1 MDAPDLSLSPARP
14 IRPVGVRETPSP
26 GVQLAPHPLAVVHP
40 RATSGDAA
48 SRSRAR
54 RRLRVIVGTF
64 TAAAVGV
71 VAYSVY
77 RTHWTDAPAN
87 PEAGTKTESPVRPI
101 GQQATIEPARPAEA
115 AKGVAAGSG
124 AAPAA
129 RSAAATAGSP
139 GAGAAPCTEA
149 IAALG
154 LCTLTPMH
162 GNRAQDVATGPE
174 TRTRPY
180 AKNAAPPCAE
190 GAAALGLCAPK
201 PAGRTE

>member
-1 MDAPDLSLSPARP
+1 MEAPDLSLSPARP
-14 IRPVGVRETPSP
+14 VRPIGVRETPSP
-26 GVQLAPHPLAVVHP
+26 GAQLARHPLAVVQP

-71 VAYSVY
+71 MAYSVY

-87 PEAGTKTESPVRPI
+87 PESATKAESPVRPI
-101 GQQATIEPARPAEA
+101 GQQATIEPAHPAEA
-115 AKGVAAGSG
+115 AKGVEAGSR

-129 RSAAATAGSP
+129 AAAAGSP
-139 GAGAAPCTEA
+139 GAGAASCTEA

-154 LCTLTPMH
+154 LCTPPPPQ
-162 GNRAQDVATGPE
+162 GNQTQDVATGPE
-174 TRTRPY
+174 TRARPS
-180 AKNAAPPCAE
+180 AKNAAPLCAE
-190 GAAALGLCAPK
+190 GAMALGLCAPK